1 MDRYIMSE
9 TIAPFLFGL
18 GAFSSLGMAI
28 GVLFELVRELS
39 DNSISWDIALKVLG
53 LQLPYYISL
62 ALPMAVLLGSLLGY
76 SRLSSDNEIVALR
89 SCGVSL
95 QRIVRPAL
103 ALGLIIAGI
112 NFTFDQTI
120 VPEARYEAKMT
131 LLRAL
136 KDEDTLFRDD
146 NIIYPEIREVERENG
161 EKGRTLV
168 RLFYA
173 DTYDGQVMNE
183 VTILDRTDPNYT
195 QLVQAESARW
205 NPDTETWT
213 FKNGAIYVIS
223 PDGEYRNVLA
233 FESHSLPLPRA
244 PLDITSRRDYAEM
257 NLVQSF
263 QQLEILKLSGRD
275 RKIRKLEI
283 RIHQKF
289 ALPMACLAF
298 ALFGATLGIQS
309 QRSSTSRGFG
319 VCVLAIL
326 AYYTLMSIADALG
339 LSGALPPWMA
349 GWMPTLVMLIAGFV
363 VMRTRLS
370 VS

>member
-1 MDRYIMSE
+1 MAE
-9 TIAPFLFGL
+9 TIAPFFFGL

-39 DNSISWDIALKVLG
+39 DNNISWAIALKVFG
-53 LQLPYYISL
+53 LQLPYYVSL
-62 ALPMAVLLGSLLGY
+62 ALPMAVLLGALLGY

-95 QRIVRPAL
+95 QRIVWPAL
-103 ALGLIIAGI
+103 ALGLIIAGL

-146 NIIYPEIREVERENG
+146 NIIYPEIRDVERANG

-173 DTYDGQVMNE
+173 DTYDGRVMNE
-183 VTILDRTDPNYT
+183 VTILDRSDPNYT

-205 NPDTETWT
+205 DPDMETWT
-213 FKNGAIYVIS
+213 FYNGAIYIIS
-223 PDGEYRNVLA
+223 PDGGYRNVLA

-309 QRSSTSRGFG
+309 QRASTSRGFG

-326 AYYTLMSIADALG
+326 AYYMLMSLSDALG

-349 GWMPTLVMLIAGFV
+349 GWMPTIIMLVAGFI
-363 VMRTRLS
+363 VMRTRLRFS
-370 VS
+370 

>member
-1 MDRYIMSE
+1 MAE

-28 GVLFELVRELS
+28 GVLFELIRELS
-39 DNSISWDIALKVLG
+39 DNNISWAIALKIFG
-53 LQLPYYISL
+53 LQLPYYVSL
-62 ALPMAVLLGSLLGY
+62 ALPMAVLLGALLGY

-103 ALGLIIAGI
+103 ALGLIIATL
-112 NFTFDQTI
+112 NFVFDQTI

-146 NIIYPEIREVERENG
+146 NIIYPEIRDVERANG

-183 VTILDRTDPNYT
+183 VTILDRSDPNYT
-195 QLVQAESARW
+195 QLVQAKSARW
-205 NPDTETWT
+205 DPDMETWT
-213 FKNGAIYVIS
+213 FYDGAIYIIS
-223 PDGEYRNVLA
+223 PDGGYRNVLA
-233 FESHSLPLPRA
+233 FKSHSLPLPRA

-257 NLVQSF
+257 NLVQSI

-309 QRSSTSRGFG
+309 QRASTSRGFG

-326 AYYTLMSIADALG
+326 AYYTLMSLSDALG

-349 GWMPTLVMLIAGFV
+349 GWMPTIVMLVAGFV
-363 VMRTRLS
+363 VMRTRLRFS
-370 VS
+370 

>member
-1 MDRYIMSE
+1 MDRYIVSE
-9 TIAPFLFGL
+9 TIAPFLFGV
-18 GAFSSLGMAI
+18 GAFASLGLAI

-39 DNSISWDIALKVLG
+39 DNDISWDVALKVMG
-53 LQLPYYISL
+53 LQLPYYVSL
-62 ALPMAVLLGSLLGY
+62 ALPMAMLLGALLGY

-95 QRIVRPAL
+95 YRIVRPAL
-103 ALGLIIAGI
+103 LVGLLVAVL
-112 NFTFDQTI
+112 NFAFDQTV
-120 VPEARYEAKMT
+120 VPEMRYEAKMT

-136 KDEDTLFRDD
+136 KDEDTIARDD
-146 NIIYPEIREVERENG
+146 NIIYPEIRDVERENG
-161 EKGRTLV
+161 ETGRSLV

-173 DTYDGQVMNE
+173 DTYDGQMMNE
-183 VTILDRTDPNYT
+183 VTILDRSESDYT
-195 QLVQAESARW
+195 QLIQAESARW
-205 NPDTETWT
+205 DAATETWN
-213 FKNGAIYVIS
+213 FFNGAIYIIS
-223 PDGEYRNVLA
+223 SDGSYRNVLA

-257 NLVQSF
+257 NLTQAF
-263 QQLEILKLSGRD
+263 QQLAILKTSGRD
-275 RKIRKLEI
+275 SKIRKLEI

-309 QRSSTSRGFG
+309 QRASTSRGFG

-326 AYYTLMSIADALG
+326 GYYILMSIADALG

-349 GWMPTLVMLIAGFV
+349 GWMPTVVMLVAGLT

-370 VS
+370 LN